1 MKLGYVHGQ
10 KMTQQYDHLEAYAV
24 DEIFSDAD
32 RGYAVLQEQ
41 ESEFQRLLDYSEAG
55 DYLVVSSLDVLS
67 RDYEFLLE
75 LIDRLSALE
84 LELIV
89 LTSPHLR
96 VQEWQEILTWVNKNE
111 RLLHPKLISFKRHQE
126 KKKDKDRY
134 TIFSR
139 ASEEKSLYWEVFW
152 LLVGKQKIRMIA
164 KEKGVPIETV
174 FRIQQEVKRIKLAVI
189 FAICFFLAITTIK
202 IAESFSDNIWIQI
215 VVCIITT
222 VVILYNVLTDS
233 EQNL

>member
-1 MKLGYVHGQ
+1 
-10 KMTQQYDHLEAYAV
+10 
-24 DEIFSDAD
+24 
-32 RGYAVLQEQ
+32 
-41 ESEFQRLLDYSEAG
+41 
-55 DYLVVSSLDVLS
+55 
-67 RDYEFLLE
+67 
-75 LIDRLSALE
+75 
-84 LELIV
+84 
-89 LTSPHLR
+89 
-96 VQEWQEILTWVNKNE
+96 
-111 RLLHPKLISFKRHQE
+111 
-126 KKKDKDRY
+126 
-134 TIFSR
+134 
-139 ASEEKSLYWEVFW
+139 
-152 LLVGKQKIRMIA
+152 MIA